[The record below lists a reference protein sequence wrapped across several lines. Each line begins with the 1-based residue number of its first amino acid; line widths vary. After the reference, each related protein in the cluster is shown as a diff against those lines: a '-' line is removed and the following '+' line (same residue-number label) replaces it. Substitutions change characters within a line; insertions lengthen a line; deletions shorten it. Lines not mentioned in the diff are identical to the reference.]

1 MNESTGLFLRHSLD
15 LHYLCAPPGARE
27 ALSVLYFL
35 AVTRFLLLSCHI
47 NLAFLSVHSVCHYS
61 RLFWEW
67 GDGVKVHDSQKRQDP
82 EKLSKE
88 NVLSFIQ
95 AHYP

>member
-1 MNESTGLFLRHSLD
+1 MPFSPFH
-15 LHYLCAPPGARE
+15 
-27 ALSVLYFL
+27 
-35 AVTRFLLLSCHI
+35 LLSNPCDT
-47 NLAFLSVHSVCHYS
+47 FLPDPWTMAYSKNSKRKFFFNKMTNKSTFDLPSESIAPFHVCHYS

-88 NVLSFIQ
+88 GVLSFIQ

>member
-1 MNESTGLFLRHSLD
+1 MHWSFSKTPLGLSISVWLPLQ
-15 LHYLCAPPGARE
+15 GAV
-27 ALSVLYFL
+27 SVVCFVARMTVFSFPLPSQ
-35 AVTRFLLLSCHI
+35 T
-47 NLAFLSVHSVCHYS
+47 NLAFLSAHSVCHYS

-67 GDGVKVHDSQKRQDP
+67 GEGVKVHDSQKRQDP

-88 NVLSFIQ
+88 DVLSFIQ